1 MSGTLIAIPGLAGS
15 IPSVSAITSGRVPA
29 FWGAGQDMNAR
40 TFSPPTRWSK
50 PGYLLRRPR
59 VVFVGTTWPS
69 GPLSVGATGLL
80 TLATTSPLAGMT
92 VNDIPGTKPQDFVFS
107 QQETHTGVDRYA
119 IAHFDYSGFQA
130 IPSPMKFPE
139 LAGQPFVSSDFLY
152 VLVASTFNA
161 HDLVNID
168 QLIAQKLWFP
178 RMSLRIFTPVPP
190 EFLGDKTSL
199 QSGEAT
205 VLANLVRINAAWNQA
220 LQSAVAELQ
229 AAGIDA
235 LIVGTEADVTIEVV
249 GNLIADHFD

>member
-1 MSGTLIAIPGLAGS
+1 
-15 IPSVSAITSGRVPA
+15 
-29 FWGAGQDMNAR
+29 
-40 TFSPPTRWSK
+40 
-50 PGYLLRRPR
+50 
-59 VVFVGTTWPS
+59 
-69 GPLSVGATGLL
+69 
-80 TLATTSPLAGMT
+80 MT